1 MANFQINT
9 ITGKDSKRGTS
20 FVGVTTVSSTGAMR
34 IPSGGTNY
42 GRIIKEDP
50 YYEYLSIA
58 LPFNEPAGSQVF
70 RDYSKYGDQWIVS
83 GDVLQKSDQF
93 KFYGTSAYF
102 DGTSDRIYSST
113 VTGYEIGNRYVSGT
127 HGSWTLEV
135 WMRHKG
141 TDNNAGKLLV
151 DNTCDQVSN
160 GYYGRNISI
169 TGDDGTVVFSF
180 QRNNGADLSRVFASA
195 STAAS
200 SGGMTPKNTYTS
212 DEWQHIA
219 ISFDGPAGVWR
230 QFISGTLVGT
240 VAYADQDDILR
251 KNGVDPA
258 DVDYFLINKNSL
270 VRKPISRRDFRSGTV
285 HIGANHA
292 NAHSGTFWMN
302 DYRLY
307 QGVCKYKKSFTPPT
321 QMVL

>member
-93 KFYGTSAYF
+93 KFYGSAAYF
-102 DGTSDRIYSST
+102 DGTSDRIYSPT

-169 TGDDGTVVFSF
+169 TGNDGTVVFSF
-180 QRNNGADLSRVFASA
+180 QRNNGADLSRVFAEA

-200 SGGMTPKNTYTS
+200 SGGMVPKNTYTS

-292 NAHSGTFWMN
+292 NAHSGTFWLN

-307 QGVCKYKKSFTPPT
+307 QGVCKYKESFTPPT
-321 QMVL
+321 QMAF